1 MTRIINEI
9 DKKIFLEEKCFI
21 PTMGA
26 LHKGHLSLV
35 KLGKQSTNGKTIV
48 SIFVN
53 KRQFNDESD
62 YDNYPIDLDK
72 DIELLRKEEVDYI
85 FIPQENYIYPK
96 DFAELD
102 GIKSG
107 AKGSLFEGVHRPGHF
122 DGVLTVVNRLF
133 ELVNPTSA
141 VFGKKDA
148 QQLYLVKEF
157 FANGQLSQFMYQT
170 NPLSEITHKRRVS
183 ALGPGG
189 LTRERAGFEVRDVHP
204 THYGRICPI
213 ETPEGPN
220 IGLINSLS
228 TYSKINKYGFIES
241 PYKKVKD
248 GVVEDKIEYLS
259 AMEET
264 KFTIAQANSKID
276 KNGKFIDD
284 NKTLLND
291 YISKEELWACT
302 TCNACVDSCPI
313 GIDPLSIILDMRRLS
328 LIHI

>member
-35 KLGKQSTNGKTIV
+35 KLGKKSTNGKTIV

-85 FIPQENYIYPK
+85 FIPNENYIYPK
-96 DFAELD
+96 DFAEPD
-102 GIKSG
+102 GIESG
-107 AKGSLFEGVHRPGHF
+107 EKGNVFEGAHRPGHF

-133 ELVNPTSA
+133 DLVNPTSA

-157 FANGQLSQFMYQT
+157 FANKSNNLKIIEAEIIRDEYGLAMSSRNRLLSKSGINIARNIFQILKNTKEHFFQNQDIQQAEAFGKELFNENDIEYDYL
-170 NPLSEITHKRRVS
+170 NFVDPKY
-183 ALGPGG
+183 
-189 LTRERAGFEVRDVHP
+189 F
-204 THYGRICPI
+204 
-213 ETPEGPN
+213 ETP
-220 IGLINSLS
+220 
-228 TYSKINKYGFIES
+228 
-241 PYKKVKD
+241 
-248 GVVEDKIEYLS
+248 
-259 AMEET
+259 
-264 KFTIAQANSKID
+264 D
-276 KNGKFIDD
+276 KNQEKLLLITAAYIEGIRLID
-284 NKTLLND
+284 NMEV
-291 YISKEELWACT
+291 IQ
-302 TCNACVDSCPI
+302 
-313 GIDPLSIILDMRRLS
+313 
-328 LIHI
+328 

>member
-1 MTRIINEI
+1 MTRIINKI
-9 DKKIFLEEKCFI
+9 DKKIFHEEKCFI

-26 LHKGHLSLV
+26 LHEGHLSLV
-35 KLGKQSTNGKTIV
+35 KLGKKSTNGKTIV

-107 AKGSLFEGVHRPGHF
+107 EKGSLFEGAHRPGHF

-133 ELVNPTSA
+133 DLVNPTSV

-157 FANGQLSQFMYQT
+157 LANKSNNLKIIEAEIIRDEYGLAMSSRNRLLSKSGINIARNIFQILESTKEHFIQ
-170 NPLSEITHKRRVS
+170 NQDIQQSEDFGKKLFDENAIEYDYLNFVDPKY
-183 ALGPGG
+183 
-189 LTRERAGFEVRDVHP
+189 F
-204 THYGRICPI
+204 
-213 ETPEGPN
+213 ETPDSSREKLL
-220 IGLINSLS
+220 LITAVYVQGIRLIDN
-228 TYSKINKYGFIES
+228 
-241 PYKKVKD
+241 
-248 GVVEDKIEYLS
+248 
-259 AMEET
+259 MEV
-264 KFTIAQANSKID
+264 IQ
-276 KNGKFIDD
+276 
-284 NKTLLND
+284 
-291 YISKEELWACT
+291 
-302 TCNACVDSCPI
+302 
-313 GIDPLSIILDMRRLS
+313 
-328 LIHI
+328 

>member
-1 MTRIINEI
+1 MTRIINKI
-9 DKKIFLEEKCFI
+9 DKKIFHEEKCFI

-26 LHKGHLSLV
+26 LHEGHLSLV
-35 KLGKQSTNGKTIV
+35 KLGKKSTNGKTIV

-107 AKGSLFEGVHRPGHF
+107 EKGSLFEGAHRPGHF

-133 ELVNPTSA
+133 DLVNPTSV

-157 FANGQLSQFMYQT
+157 LANKSNNLKIIEAEIIRDEYGLAMSSRNRLLSKSGINIARNIFQILENTKEHFIQ
-170 NPLSEITHKRRVS
+170 NQDIQQSEDFGKKLFDENTIEYDYLNFVDPKY
-183 ALGPGG
+183 
-189 LTRERAGFEVRDVHP
+189 F
-204 THYGRICPI
+204 
-213 ETPEGPN
+213 ETPDSNREKLL
-220 IGLINSLS
+220 LITAAYVQGIRLIDN
-228 TYSKINKYGFIES
+228 
-241 PYKKVKD
+241 
-248 GVVEDKIEYLS
+248 
-259 AMEET
+259 MEVM
-264 KFTIAQANSKID
+264 Q
-276 KNGKFIDD
+276 
-284 NKTLLND
+284 
-291 YISKEELWACT
+291 
-302 TCNACVDSCPI
+302 
-313 GIDPLSIILDMRRLS
+313 
-328 LIHI
+328 

>member
-26 LHKGHLSLV
+26 LHEGHLSLV
-35 KLGKQSTNGKTIV
+35 KLGKKSTNSKTIV

-96 DFAELD
+96 DFAGLD
-102 GIKSG
+102 EIKSG
-107 AKGSLFEGVHRPGHF
+107 EKGSLFEGAHRPGHF

-133 ELVNPTSA
+133 DLVNPTSA

-157 FANGQLSQFMYQT
+157 LANKSNNLKIIEAEIIRDEYGLAMSSRNRLLSKSGINIARNIFQILENTKEHFIQ
-170 NPLSEITHKRRVS
+170 NQDIQQSEDFGKKLFNENAIEYDYLNFVDPKY
-183 ALGPGG
+183 
-189 LTRERAGFEVRDVHP
+189 F
-204 THYGRICPI
+204 
-213 ETPEGPN
+213 ETPDSN
-220 IGLINSLS
+220 RQKLLLITAAYVQGIRLIDN
-228 TYSKINKYGFIES
+228 
-241 PYKKVKD
+241 
-248 GVVEDKIEYLS
+248 
-259 AMEET
+259 MEV
-264 KFTIAQANSKID
+264 IQ
-276 KNGKFIDD
+276 
-284 NKTLLND
+284 
-291 YISKEELWACT
+291 
-302 TCNACVDSCPI
+302 
-313 GIDPLSIILDMRRLS
+313 
-328 LIHI
+328 

>member
-1 MTRIINEI
+1 MTRIINKI
-9 DKKIFLEEKCFI
+9 DKKIFHEEKCFI

-26 LHKGHLSLV
+26 LHEGHLSLV
-35 KLGKQSTNGKTIV
+35 KLGKKSTNGKTIV

-107 AKGSLFEGVHRPGHF
+107 EKGSLFEGAHRPGHF

-133 ELVNPTSA
+133 DLVNPTSV

-157 FANGQLSQFMYQT
+157 FANKSNNLKIIEAEIIRDEYGLAMSSRNRLLSKSGINIARNIFQILENTKEHFIQ
-170 NPLSEITHKRRVS
+170 NQDIQQSEDFGKKLFDENAIEYDYLNFVDPKY
-183 ALGPGG
+183 
-189 LTRERAGFEVRDVHP
+189 F
-204 THYGRICPI
+204 
-213 ETPEGPN
+213 ETPDSNREKLL
-220 IGLINSLS
+220 LITAAYVQGIRLIDN
-228 TYSKINKYGFIES
+228 
-241 PYKKVKD
+241 
-248 GVVEDKIEYLS
+248 
-259 AMEET
+259 MEV
-264 KFTIAQANSKID
+264 IQ
-276 KNGKFIDD
+276 
-284 NKTLLND
+284 
-291 YISKEELWACT
+291 
-302 TCNACVDSCPI
+302 
-313 GIDPLSIILDMRRLS
+313 
-328 LIHI
+328 

>member
-1 MTRIINEI
+1 MTRIINKI

-26 LHKGHLSLV
+26 LHEGHLSLV
-35 KLGKQSTNGKTIV
+35 KLGKKSANGKTIV

-107 AKGSLFEGVHRPGHF
+107 EKGSLFEGTHRPGHF

-133 ELVNPTSA
+133 DLVNPTSV

-157 FANGQLSQFMYQT
+157 LANKSNNLKIIEAEIIRDEYGLAMSSRNRLLSTSGINIARNIFQILENTKEHFIQ
-170 NPLSEITHKRRVS
+170 NQDIQQSEDFGKKLFDENAIEYDYLNFVDPKY
-183 ALGPGG
+183 
-189 LTRERAGFEVRDVHP
+189 F
-204 THYGRICPI
+204 
-213 ETPEGPN
+213 ETPDSNREKLL
-220 IGLINSLS
+220 LITAAYVQGIRLIDN
-228 TYSKINKYGFIES
+228 
-241 PYKKVKD
+241 
-248 GVVEDKIEYLS
+248 
-259 AMEET
+259 MEV
-264 KFTIAQANSKID
+264 IQ
-276 KNGKFIDD
+276 
-284 NKTLLND
+284 
-291 YISKEELWACT
+291 
-302 TCNACVDSCPI
+302 
-313 GIDPLSIILDMRRLS
+313 
-328 LIHI
+328 

>member
-9 DKKIFLEEKCFI
+9 DKKIFYEEKCFI

-35 KLGKQSTNGKTIV
+35 KLGKKSTNGKTIV

-107 AKGSLFEGVHRPGHF
+107 EKGSLFEGAHRPGHF

-133 ELVNPTSA
+133 DLVNPTSV

-157 FANGQLSQFMYQT
+157 LANKSNNLKIIEAEIIRDEYGLAMSSRNRLLSKSGINIARNIFQILENTKEHFIQ
-170 NPLSEITHKRRVS
+170 NQDIQQSEDFGKKLFDENAIEYDYLNFVDPKY
-183 ALGPGG
+183 
-189 LTRERAGFEVRDVHP
+189 F
-204 THYGRICPI
+204 
-213 ETPEGPN
+213 ETPDSNREKLL
-220 IGLINSLS
+220 LITAAYVQGIRLIDN
-228 TYSKINKYGFIES
+228 
-241 PYKKVKD
+241 
-248 GVVEDKIEYLS
+248 
-259 AMEET
+259 MEV
-264 KFTIAQANSKID
+264 IQ
-276 KNGKFIDD
+276 
-284 NKTLLND
+284 
-291 YISKEELWACT
+291 
-302 TCNACVDSCPI
+302 
-313 GIDPLSIILDMRRLS
+313 
-328 LIHI
+328 

>member
-35 KLGKQSTNGKTIV
+35 KLGKQSTNSKTIV

-62 YDNYPIDLDK
+62 YDNYPIDLNK

-85 FIPQENYIYPK
+85 FIPDENYIYPK
-96 DFAELD
+96 DFVDLD

-107 AKGSLFEGVHRPGHF
+107 EKGSLFEGAHRPGHF

-157 FANGQLSQFMYQT
+157 FANKSNNLKIIEAEIIRDEYGLAMSSRNRLLSKSGINIARNIFQILKNTKEHFFQNQDIQQAEAFGKELFNENDIEYDYL
-170 NPLSEITHKRRVS
+170 NFVDPKY
-183 ALGPGG
+183 
-189 LTRERAGFEVRDVHP
+189 F
-204 THYGRICPI
+204 
-213 ETPEGPN
+213 ETP
-220 IGLINSLS
+220 
-228 TYSKINKYGFIES
+228 
-241 PYKKVKD
+241 
-248 GVVEDKIEYLS
+248 
-259 AMEET
+259 
-264 KFTIAQANSKID
+264 D
-276 KNGKFIDD
+276 KNQEKLLLITAAYVEGIRLID
-284 NKTLLND
+284 NMEV
-291 YISKEELWACT
+291 IQ
-302 TCNACVDSCPI
+302 
-313 GIDPLSIILDMRRLS
+313 
-328 LIHI
+328 

>member
-9 DKKIFLEEKCFI
+9 DKKIFLQEKCFI

-26 LHKGHLSLV
+26 LHEGHLSLV
-35 KLGKQSTNGKTIV
+35 KLGKKSTNGKTIV

-85 FIPQENYIYPK
+85 FIPEENYIYPK

-107 AKGSLFEGVHRPGHF
+107 EKGSLFEGAHRPGHF

-133 ELVNPTSA
+133 DLVNPTSV

-157 FANGQLSQFMYQT
+157 LANKSNNLKIIEAEIIRDEYGLAMSSRNRLLSKSGINIARNIFQILENTKEHFIQ
-170 NPLSEITHKRRVS
+170 NQDIQQSEDFGKKLFDENAIEYDYLNFVDPKY
-183 ALGPGG
+183 
-189 LTRERAGFEVRDVHP
+189 F
-204 THYGRICPI
+204 
-213 ETPEGPN
+213 ETPDSNREKLL
-220 IGLINSLS
+220 LITAAYVQGIRLIDN
-228 TYSKINKYGFIES
+228 
-241 PYKKVKD
+241 
-248 GVVEDKIEYLS
+248 
-259 AMEET
+259 MEV
-264 KFTIAQANSKID
+264 IQ
-276 KNGKFIDD
+276 
-284 NKTLLND
+284 
-291 YISKEELWACT
+291 
-302 TCNACVDSCPI
+302 
-313 GIDPLSIILDMRRLS
+313 
-328 LIHI
+328 

>member
-1 MTRIINEI
+1 MTRIINKI
-9 DKKIFLEEKCFI
+9 DKKIFHEEKCFI

-26 LHKGHLSLV
+26 LHEGHLSLV
-35 KLGKQSTNGKTIV
+35 KLGKKSTNGKTIV

-107 AKGSLFEGVHRPGHF
+107 EKGSLFEGAHRPGHF

-133 ELVNPTSA
+133 DLVNPTSV

-157 FANGQLSQFMYQT
+157 LANKSNNLKIIEAEIIRDEYGLAMSSRNRLLSKSGINIARNIFRILENTKEHFIQNQDIQQ
-170 NPLSEITHKRRVS
+170 SEDFGKKLFDENAIEYDYLNFVDPKY
-183 ALGPGG
+183 
-189 LTRERAGFEVRDVHP
+189 F
-204 THYGRICPI
+204 
-213 ETPEGPN
+213 ETPDSNREKLL
-220 IGLINSLS
+220 LITAAYVQGIRLIDN
-228 TYSKINKYGFIES
+228 
-241 PYKKVKD
+241 
-248 GVVEDKIEYLS
+248 
-259 AMEET
+259 MEV
-264 KFTIAQANSKID
+264 IQ
-276 KNGKFIDD
+276 
-284 NKTLLND
+284 
-291 YISKEELWACT
+291 
-302 TCNACVDSCPI
+302 
-313 GIDPLSIILDMRRLS
+313 
-328 LIHI
+328 

>member
-1 MTRIINEI
+1 MTRIINKI
-9 DKKIFLEEKCFI
+9 DKKIFHEEKCFI

-26 LHKGHLSLV
+26 LHEGHLSLV
-35 KLGKQSTNGKTIV
+35 KLGKKSTNGKTIV

-107 AKGSLFEGVHRPGHF
+107 EKGSLFEGAHRPGHF

-133 ELVNPTSA
+133 DLVNPTSV

-157 FANGQLSQFMYQT
+157 LANKSNNLKIIEAEIIRDEYGLAMSSRNRLLSKSGINIARSIFQILENTKEHFIQ
-170 NPLSEITHKRRVS
+170 NQDIQQSEDFGKKLFDENAIEYDYLNFVDPKN
-183 ALGPGG
+183 
-189 LTRERAGFEVRDVHP
+189 F
-204 THYGRICPI
+204 
-213 ETPEGPN
+213 ETPDSNREKLL
-220 IGLINSLS
+220 LITAAYVQGIRLIDN
-228 TYSKINKYGFIES
+228 
-241 PYKKVKD
+241 
-248 GVVEDKIEYLS
+248 
-259 AMEET
+259 MEV
-264 KFTIAQANSKID
+264 IQ
-276 KNGKFIDD
+276 
-284 NKTLLND
+284 
-291 YISKEELWACT
+291 
-302 TCNACVDSCPI
+302 
-313 GIDPLSIILDMRRLS
+313 
-328 LIHI
+328 

>member
-35 KLGKQSTNGKTIV
+35 KLGKKSTNGKIIV

-85 FIPQENYIYPK
+85 FIPDENYIYPK
-96 DFAELD
+96 DFVELD

-107 AKGSLFEGVHRPGHF
+107 EKGSLFEGAHRPGHF

-133 ELVNPTSA
+133 DLVNPTSV

-157 FANGQLSQFMYQT
+157 LANKSNNLKIIEAEIIRDEYGLAMSSRNRLLSKSGINIARNIFQILENTKEHFIQ
-170 NPLSEITHKRRVS
+170 NQDIQQSEDFGKKLFDENAIEYDYLNFVDPKY
-183 ALGPGG
+183 
-189 LTRERAGFEVRDVHP
+189 F
-204 THYGRICPI
+204 
-213 ETPEGPN
+213 ETPVSNREKLL
-220 IGLINSLS
+220 LITAAYVQGIRLIDN
-228 TYSKINKYGFIES
+228 
-241 PYKKVKD
+241 
-248 GVVEDKIEYLS
+248 
-259 AMEET
+259 MEVT
-264 KFTIAQANSKID
+264 Q
-276 KNGKFIDD
+276 
-284 NKTLLND
+284 
-291 YISKEELWACT
+291 
-302 TCNACVDSCPI
+302 
-313 GIDPLSIILDMRRLS
+313 
-328 LIHI
+328 

>member
-26 LHKGHLSLV
+26 LHEGHLSLV
-35 KLGKQSTNGKTIV
+35 KLGKKSTNGKTIV

-107 AKGSLFEGVHRPGHF
+107 EKGSLFEGAHRPGHF

-133 ELVNPTSA
+133 DLVNPTSV

-157 FANGQLSQFMYQT
+157 LANKSNNLKIIEAEIIRDEYGLAMSSRNRLLSTSGINIARNIFQILENTKEHFIQ
-170 NPLSEITHKRRVS
+170 NQDIQQSEDFGKKLFDENAIEYDYLNFVDPKY
-183 ALGPGG
+183 
-189 LTRERAGFEVRDVHP
+189 F
-204 THYGRICPI
+204 
-213 ETPEGPN
+213 ETPDSNREKLLLITAAYVEG
-220 IGLINSLS
+220 IRLIDN
-228 TYSKINKYGFIES
+228 
-241 PYKKVKD
+241 
-248 GVVEDKIEYLS
+248 
-259 AMEET
+259 MEV
-264 KFTIAQANSKID
+264 IQ
-276 KNGKFIDD
+276 
-284 NKTLLND
+284 
-291 YISKEELWACT
+291 
-302 TCNACVDSCPI
+302 
-313 GIDPLSIILDMRRLS
+313 
-328 LIHI
+328 

>member
-35 KLGKQSTNGKTIV
+35 KLGKQSTNDKTIV

-85 FIPQENYIYPK
+85 FIPDENYIYPK

-107 AKGSLFEGVHRPGHF
+107 EKGSLFEGAHRPGHF

-133 ELVNPTSA
+133 ELVNPKSA

-148 QQLYLVKEF
+148 QQLHLVKKF
-157 FANGQLSQFMYQT
+157 FVNKSNNLKIIEGEIIRDEYGLAMSSRNRLLSKSGINIARNIFQILKNTKEHFLQNQDIQQAEAFGKELFNENDIEYDYL
-170 NPLSEITHKRRVS
+170 NFVDPKY
-183 ALGPGG
+183 
-189 LTRERAGFEVRDVHP
+189 F
-204 THYGRICPI
+204 
-213 ETPEGPN
+213 ETP
-220 IGLINSLS
+220 
-228 TYSKINKYGFIES
+228 
-241 PYKKVKD
+241 
-248 GVVEDKIEYLS
+248 
-259 AMEET
+259 
-264 KFTIAQANSKID
+264 D
-276 KNGKFIDD
+276 KNQKKLLLITAAYVEGIRLID
-284 NKTLLND
+284 NMEV
-291 YISKEELWACT
+291 IQ
-302 TCNACVDSCPI
+302 
-313 GIDPLSIILDMRRLS
+313 
-328 LIHI
+328 

>member
-35 KLGKQSTNGKTIV
+35 KLGKQSTNDKTIV

-85 FIPQENYIYPK
+85 FIPDENYIYPK
-96 DFAELD
+96 DFAEQE

-107 AKGSLFEGVHRPGHF
+107 EKGSLFEGAHRPGHF

-157 FANGQLSQFMYQT
+157 FANKSNNLQIIEAEIIRDEYGLAMSSRNRLLSKSGINIARNIFQILKNTKEHFFQNQDIQQAEAFGKELFNENDIEYDYL
-170 NPLSEITHKRRVS
+170 NFVDPKY
-183 ALGPGG
+183 
-189 LTRERAGFEVRDVHP
+189 F
-204 THYGRICPI
+204 
-213 ETPEGPN
+213 ETP
-220 IGLINSLS
+220 
-228 TYSKINKYGFIES
+228 
-241 PYKKVKD
+241 
-248 GVVEDKIEYLS
+248 
-259 AMEET
+259 
-264 KFTIAQANSKID
+264 D
-276 KNGKFIDD
+276 KNQEKLLLITAAYVEGIRLID
-284 NKTLLND
+284 NMEV
-291 YISKEELWACT
+291 IQ
-302 TCNACVDSCPI
+302 
-313 GIDPLSIILDMRRLS
+313 
-328 LIHI
+328 

>member
-1 MTRIINEI
+1 MTRIINKI
-9 DKKIFLEEKCFI
+9 DKKIFHEEKCFI

-26 LHKGHLSLV
+26 LHEGHLSLV
-35 KLGKQSTNGKTIV
+35 KLGKKSTNGKTIV

-107 AKGSLFEGVHRPGHF
+107 EKGSLFEGAHRPGHF

-133 ELVNPTSA
+133 DLVNPTSV

-157 FANGQLSQFMYQT
+157 LANKSNNLKIIEAEIIRDEYGLAMSSRNRLLSKSGINIARNIFQILENTKEHFIQ
-170 NPLSEITHKRRVS
+170 NQDIQQSEDFGKKLFDENAIEYDYLNFVDPKY
-183 ALGPGG
+183 
-189 LTRERAGFEVRDVHP
+189 F
-204 THYGRICPI
+204 
-213 ETPEGPN
+213 ETPDSNREKLL
-220 IGLINSLS
+220 LITAAYVQGIRLIDN
-228 TYSKINKYGFIES
+228 
-241 PYKKVKD
+241 
-248 GVVEDKIEYLS
+248 
-259 AMEET
+259 MEV
-264 KFTIAQANSKID
+264 IQ
-276 KNGKFIDD
+276 
-284 NKTLLND
+284 
-291 YISKEELWACT
+291 
-302 TCNACVDSCPI
+302 
-313 GIDPLSIILDMRRLS
+313 
-328 LIHI
+328 

>member
-35 KLGKQSTNGKTIV
+35 KLGKQSTNDKTIV

-85 FIPQENYIYPK
+85 FIPDENYIYPK
-96 DFAELD
+96 DFVELD

-107 AKGSLFEGVHRPGHF
+107 EKGSLFEGAHRPGHF

-157 FANGQLSQFMYQT
+157 FANKRNNLRIIEAEIIRDEYGLAMSSRNRLLSKSGINIARSIFQILKNTKEHFFQNQDIQQAEAFGKELFNENDIEYDYL
-170 NPLSEITHKRRVS
+170 NFVDPKY
-183 ALGPGG
+183 
-189 LTRERAGFEVRDVHP
+189 F
-204 THYGRICPI
+204 
-213 ETPEGPN
+213 ETP
-220 IGLINSLS
+220 
-228 TYSKINKYGFIES
+228 
-241 PYKKVKD
+241 
-248 GVVEDKIEYLS
+248 
-259 AMEET
+259 
-264 KFTIAQANSKID
+264 D
-276 KNGKFIDD
+276 KNQEKLLLVTAAYVEGIRLID
-284 NKTLLND
+284 NMEV
-291 YISKEELWACT
+291 IQ
-302 TCNACVDSCPI
+302 
-313 GIDPLSIILDMRRLS
+313 
-328 LIHI
+328 

>member
-1 MTRIINEI
+1 MTRIINKI

-26 LHKGHLSLV
+26 LHEGHLSLV
-35 KLGKQSTNGKTIV
+35 KLGKKSTNGKTIV

-107 AKGSLFEGVHRPGHF
+107 EKGILFEGAHRPGHF

-133 ELVNPTSA
+133 DLVNPTSV

-157 FANGQLSQFMYQT
+157 LASKSNNLKIIEAEIIRDEYGLAMSSRNRLLSKSGINIARNIFQILKNTKEHFFQ
-170 NPLSEITHKRRVS
+170 NQVIQ
-183 ALGPGG
+183 
-189 LTRERAGFEVRDVHP
+189 RAEAFGKKLFNENDIEYDYLNFVDP
-204 THYGRICPI
+204 KYF
-213 ETPEGPN
+213 ETP
-220 IGLINSLS
+220 
-228 TYSKINKYGFIES
+228 
-241 PYKKVKD
+241 
-248 GVVEDKIEYLS
+248 
-259 AMEET
+259 
-264 KFTIAQANSKID
+264 D
-276 KNGKFIDD
+276 KNQEKLLLITAAYVEGIRLID
-284 NKTLLND
+284 NMEV
-291 YISKEELWACT
+291 IQ
-302 TCNACVDSCPI
+302 
-313 GIDPLSIILDMRRLS
+313 
-328 LIHI
+328 

>member
-1 MTRIINEI
+1 MTRIINKI
-9 DKKIFLEEKCFI
+9 DKKIFHEEKCFI

-26 LHKGHLSLV
+26 LHEGHLSLV
-35 KLGKQSTNGKTIV
+35 KLGKKSTNGKTIV

-107 AKGSLFEGVHRPGHF
+107 EKGSLFEGAHRPGHF

-133 ELVNPTSA
+133 DLVNPTSV

-157 FANGQLSQFMYQT
+157 LANKSNNLKIIEAEIMRDEYGLAMSSRNRLLSKSGINIARNIFQILENTKEHFIQ
-170 NPLSEITHKRRVS
+170 NQDIQQSEDFGKKLFDENAIEYDYLNFVDPKY
-183 ALGPGG
+183 
-189 LTRERAGFEVRDVHP
+189 F
-204 THYGRICPI
+204 
-213 ETPEGPN
+213 ETPDSNREKLL
-220 IGLINSLS
+220 LITAAYVQGIRLIDN
-228 TYSKINKYGFIES
+228 
-241 PYKKVKD
+241 
-248 GVVEDKIEYLS
+248 
-259 AMEET
+259 MEV
-264 KFTIAQANSKID
+264 IQ
-276 KNGKFIDD
+276 
-284 NKTLLND
+284 
-291 YISKEELWACT
+291 
-302 TCNACVDSCPI
+302 
-313 GIDPLSIILDMRRLS
+313 
-328 LIHI
+328 

>member
-1 MTRIINEI
+1 MTRIINKI
-9 DKKIFLEEKCFI
+9 DKKIFHEEKCFI

-26 LHKGHLSLV
+26 LHEGHLSLV
-35 KLGKQSTNGKTIV
+35 KLGKKSTNGKTIV

-107 AKGSLFEGVHRPGHF
+107 EKGSLFEGTHRPGHF

-133 ELVNPTSA
+133 DLVNPTSV

-157 FANGQLSQFMYQT
+157 LANKSNNLKIIEAEIIRDEYGLAMSSRNRLLSKSGINIARNIFQILENTKEHFIQ
-170 NPLSEITHKRRVS
+170 NQDIQQSEDFGKKLFDENAIEYDYLNFVDPKY
-183 ALGPGG
+183 
-189 LTRERAGFEVRDVHP
+189 F
-204 THYGRICPI
+204 
-213 ETPEGPN
+213 ETPDSNREKLL
-220 IGLINSLS
+220 LITAAYVQGIRLIDN
-228 TYSKINKYGFIES
+228 
-241 PYKKVKD
+241 
-248 GVVEDKIEYLS
+248 
-259 AMEET
+259 MEV
-264 KFTIAQANSKID
+264 IQ
-276 KNGKFIDD
+276 
-284 NKTLLND
+284 
-291 YISKEELWACT
+291 
-302 TCNACVDSCPI
+302 
-313 GIDPLSIILDMRRLS
+313 
-328 LIHI
+328 

>member
-35 KLGKQSTNGKTIV
+35 KLGKQSTNDKTIV

-85 FIPQENYIYPK
+85 FIPDENYIYPK

-107 AKGSLFEGVHRPGHF
+107 EKGSLFEGAHRPGHF

-148 QQLYLVKEF
+148 QQLYLVKKF
-157 FANGQLSQFMYQT
+157 FVNKSNNLKIIEGEIIRDEYGLAMSSRNRLLSKSGINIARNIFQILKNTKEHFFQNQNIQQAETFGKELFNENDIEYDYL
-170 NPLSEITHKRRVS
+170 NFVDPKY
-183 ALGPGG
+183 
-189 LTRERAGFEVRDVHP
+189 F
-204 THYGRICPI
+204 
-213 ETPEGPN
+213 ETP
-220 IGLINSLS
+220 
-228 TYSKINKYGFIES
+228 
-241 PYKKVKD
+241 
-248 GVVEDKIEYLS
+248 
-259 AMEET
+259 
-264 KFTIAQANSKID
+264 D
-276 KNGKFIDD
+276 KNQEKLLLITAAYVEGIRLID
-284 NKTLLND
+284 NMEV
-291 YISKEELWACT
+291 IQ
-302 TCNACVDSCPI
+302 
-313 GIDPLSIILDMRRLS
+313 
-328 LIHI
+328 

>member
-1 MTRIINEI
+1 MTRIINKI

-26 LHKGHLSLV
+26 LHEGHLSLV
-35 KLGKQSTNGKTIV
+35 KLGKKSTNGKTIV

-107 AKGSLFEGVHRPGHF
+107 EKGSLFEGTHRPGHF

-133 ELVNPTSA
+133 DLVNPTSV

-157 FANGQLSQFMYQT
+157 LANKSNNLKIIEAEIIRDEYGLAMSSRNRLLSTSGINIARNIFQILENTKEHFIQ
-170 NPLSEITHKRRVS
+170 NQDIQQSEDFGKKLFDENAIEYDYLNFVDPKY
-183 ALGPGG
+183 
-189 LTRERAGFEVRDVHP
+189 F
-204 THYGRICPI
+204 
-213 ETPEGPN
+213 ETPDSNREKLL
-220 IGLINSLS
+220 LITAAYVQGIRLIDN
-228 TYSKINKYGFIES
+228 
-241 PYKKVKD
+241 
-248 GVVEDKIEYLS
+248 
-259 AMEET
+259 MEVIQWRT
-264 KFTIAQANSKID
+264 
-276 KNGKFIDD
+276 
-284 NKTLLND
+284 
-291 YISKEELWACT
+291 
-302 TCNACVDSCPI
+302 
-313 GIDPLSIILDMRRLS
+313 
-328 LIHI
+328 

>member
-1 MTRIINEI
+1 MTRIINKI
-9 DKKIFLEEKCFI
+9 DKKIFHEEKCFI

-26 LHKGHLSLV
+26 LHEGHLSLV
-35 KLGKQSTNGKTIV
+35 KLGKKSTNGKTIV

-107 AKGSLFEGVHRPGHF
+107 EKGSLFEGAHRPGHF

-133 ELVNPTSA
+133 DLVNPTSV

-157 FANGQLSQFMYQT
+157 LANTSNNLKIIEAEIIRDEYGLAMSSRNRLLSKSGINIARNIYQILENT
-170 NPLSEITHKRRVS
+170 KEHFIQNQDIQQSEDFGKKLFDENAIEYDYLNFVDPKY
-183 ALGPGG
+183 
-189 LTRERAGFEVRDVHP
+189 F
-204 THYGRICPI
+204 
-213 ETPEGPN
+213 ETPDSNREKLL
-220 IGLINSLS
+220 LITAAYVQGIRLIDN
-228 TYSKINKYGFIES
+228 
-241 PYKKVKD
+241 
-248 GVVEDKIEYLS
+248 
-259 AMEET
+259 MEV
-264 KFTIAQANSKID
+264 IQ
-276 KNGKFIDD
+276 
-284 NKTLLND
+284 
-291 YISKEELWACT
+291 
-302 TCNACVDSCPI
+302 
-313 GIDPLSIILDMRRLS
+313 
-328 LIHI
+328 